1 MYQQCG
7 PVCPQTYDNQHCSA
21 GCAEGCFC
29 PDGMILSNNK
39 CINLTDC
46 QGTYILANILCNVNL
61 NRSRAYINA
70 WAQINAR
77 IQHCKENKN
86 QCKMQTRCT

>member
-7 PVCPQTYDNQHCSA
+7 PVCPQTCENQQCSA

-29 PDGMILSNNK
+29 PDGMVLSSNK

-46 QGTYILANILCNVNL
+46 QGTYILANILYHIHL
-61 NRSRAYINA
+61 NRHRAYIN
-70 WAQINAR
+70 
-77 IQHCKENKN
+77 
-86 QCKMQTRCT
+86 T

>member
-7 PVCPQTYDNQHCSA
+7 PVCPQTCENQQCSA

-29 PDGMILSNNK
+29 PDGMVLSNNK

-46 QGTYILANILCNVNL
+46 QGTYILVNILCHVNL
-61 NRSRAYINA
+61 NRHRAYINT
-70 WAQINAR
+70 WSQINAGV
-77 IQHCKENKN
+77 QCSKENKHL
-86 QCKMQTRCT
+86 CM